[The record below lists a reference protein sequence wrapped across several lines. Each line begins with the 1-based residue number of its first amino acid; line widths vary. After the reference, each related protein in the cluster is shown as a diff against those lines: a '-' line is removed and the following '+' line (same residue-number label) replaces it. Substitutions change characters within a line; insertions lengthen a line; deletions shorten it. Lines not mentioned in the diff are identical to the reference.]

1 MIVSNMIFD
10 KFKINLLFL
19 VFQQQNLN
27 IKDSSLL
34 LNVFSGVLEPRCPV
48 YSFTDYAR
56 MRSRPKKS
64 SKIYSAL
71 RGPNANEAQV
81 FITQNNEGE
90 PIKTCNLQW
99 FDDEP
104 LFLYA
109 GRRFCIEKES
119 NSRGLLSSLFKSRR
133 DRSGRFSLFARKE
146 NKRHPEFVGVNELIC
161 EQLMRL
167 CGTVGQNIPVA
178 KLSKGIFV

>member
-1 MIVSNMIFD
+1 
-10 KFKINLLFL
+10 
-19 VFQQQNLN
+19 
-27 IKDSSLL
+27 
-34 LNVFSGVLEPRCPV
+34 
-48 YSFTDYAR
+48 
-56 MRSRPKKS
+56 MRSRPNKS

-81 FITQNNEGE
+81 FITQNNEGK
-90 PIKTCNLQW
+90 PIKTCNFEW

-109 GRRFCIEKES
+109 GRRYCVENKN
-119 NSRGLLSSLFKSRR
+119 NSRGLLSSLFKNRR
-133 DRSGRFSLFARKE
+133 DRSGRVSLFARKE

-178 KLSKGIFV
+178 KLSKGTYV